1 MPVFPTLW
9 IRLCRSFLADQRG
22 AGYSVSVL
30 LILPIYIIALT
41 FAVELWFMGNAYLSV
56 IASKEAASRAVRSW
70 APQRKSLEDHGSSLE
85 VNVHQAVVRSM
96 VPFASV
102 GRMKEGRD
110 QTLDPALK
118 AVGLKPKSIDRF
130 GKKYAKLD
138 ESVRVKVKPTPKPKR
153 GYEVEIQYEVPLFFS
168 FFAPIFSDHQ
178 GQHGPC
184 RVITQHQFVPFSKR
198 KMATE
203 DFGIP
208 YFTLE
213 ANRW

>member
-1 MPVFPTLW
+1 MPVFSTRW

-70 APQRKSLEDHGSSLE
+70 APQRKSLDDHGSSLE
-85 VNVHQAVVRSM
+85 LNVHQAVVRSM

-110 QTLDPALK
+110 HTLDPALK

-130 GKKYAKLD
+130 GKKYARIN
-138 ESVRVKVKPTPKPKR
+138 ESVCVKVKPTLKPKR
-153 GYEVEIQYEVPLFFS
+153 GYEVEIQYEVPLLFS
-168 FFAPIFSDHQ
+168 FFAPIFSDHH

-184 RVITQHQFVPFSKR
+184 HLIIQNQFVPFSKR
-198 KMATE
+198 KLATE

-213 ANRW
+213 ANQW